1 MKKTLIAL
9 AVLAAS
15 GTAFAQS
22 TVTLYGVVDMGY
34 NTTKLSTG
42 STINAKTA
50 GIAAIQSGSRLGFK
64 GTEDLGGGLKA
75 NFTVEMGIDPTEA
88 RLDSATS
95 GLFNRQSFVGLEGG
109 FGVLNIGRQY
119 TLIHGIQ
126 GAMDPNVNAIQA
138 GWLPGLT
145 NSVRSDDT
153 IAYTSPSFSGFT
165 ASVATSMAGSETSTA
180 AGATKAGDATSIGAT
195 YTSGPLS
202 VRVVSETI
210 KRTAL
215 SVTVP
220 GATAA
225 TALSDA
231 FADRKAT
238 SFGASYDLGVAKLSY
253 LNTSAKAGS
262 AADNAKATTSNFGVS
277 VPMGALTLNASVSN
291 AKMTDTGTTIG
302 KANGFMLGASYALSK
317 RTNAYAFLGEAEY
330 KPTGAPANNGK
341 HSTMAMGLRH
351 TF

>member
-1 MKKTLIAL
+1 M
-9 AVLAAS
+9 
-15 GTAFAQS
+15 
-22 TVTLYGVVDMGY
+22 YGVADLGY
-34 NTTKLSTG
+34 NTVKQTTG
-42 STINAKTA
+42 TTVNAKTT
-50 GIAAIQSGSRLGFK
+50 GINSIQSGSRVGFR

-75 NFTVEMGIDPTEA
+75 NFTLEYSVQPDK
-88 RLDSATS
+88 ATTS
-95 GLFNRQSFVGLEGG
+95 MANRQSFVGLEGG
-109 FGVLNIGRQY
+109 FGVVNIGRQY

-126 GAMDPNVNAIQA
+126 GAMDPNGNATQA

-165 ASVATSMAGSETSTA
+165 ASVAMSLAGSETSTN

-202 VRVVSETI
+202 VRVVTESI

-215 SVTVP
+215 SITVP
-220 GATAA
+220 GATSAS
-225 TALSDA
+225 TFSDDKT
-231 FADRKAT
+231 DRKAT

-262 AADNAKATTSNFGVS
+262 AADNGKATSNNFGVS
-277 VPMGALTLNASVSN
+277 VPMGALTLNASFSN
-291 AKMTDTGTTIG
+291 GKLTGDGTTFG
-302 KANGFMLGASYALSK
+302 KTNGYMLGASYALSK
-317 RTNAYAFLGEAEY
+317 RTNAYAFLGEAKGKLTDE
-330 KPTGAPANNGK
+330 PTMNGK